1 MMDRLTDGDTKKAID
16 PEAVGR
22 FGKAEQVAET
32 VLRMA
37 SDLGGF
43 ATGAAISVD
52 GGWPL

>member
-1 MMDRLTDGDTKKAID
+1 MDRLTDGDTKKAID
-16 PEAVGR
+16 PEPVGR
-22 FGKAEQVAET
+22 FRKAEEIGET

-52 GGWPL
+52 GGWSL